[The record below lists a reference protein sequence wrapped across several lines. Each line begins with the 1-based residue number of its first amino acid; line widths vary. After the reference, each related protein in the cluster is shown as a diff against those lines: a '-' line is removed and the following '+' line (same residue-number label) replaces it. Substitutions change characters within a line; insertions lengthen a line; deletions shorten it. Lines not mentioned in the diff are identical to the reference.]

1 MFSVYVC
8 VCVRVCIRFFGSI
21 CGVSILM
28 CLHRTIYSKLLCI
41 FLRVFHRFTNRDF
54 PRVRCG
60 AVSNMYVA
68 FAACFFTSISRR
80 ESLVSVCLRV
90 PELNR
95 VSVLVLVGRGEERRR
110 LGGRR
115 EKGEGRE
122 RQKLKSHAGMERT
135 EKRGRVEGEKAK
147 TEEPKRRWGFPA
159 CLATLFPP
167 SSASG

>member
-1 MFSVYVC
+1 
-8 VCVRVCIRFFGSI
+8 
-21 CGVSILM
+21 
-28 CLHRTIYSKLLCI
+28 
-41 FLRVFHRFTNRDF
+41 
-54 PRVRCG
+54 
-60 AVSNMYVA
+60 MYVA

-135 EKRGRVEGEKAK
+135 EKRGE
-147 TEEPKRRWGFPA
+147 
-159 CLATLFPP
+159 
-167 SSASG
+167 SGG